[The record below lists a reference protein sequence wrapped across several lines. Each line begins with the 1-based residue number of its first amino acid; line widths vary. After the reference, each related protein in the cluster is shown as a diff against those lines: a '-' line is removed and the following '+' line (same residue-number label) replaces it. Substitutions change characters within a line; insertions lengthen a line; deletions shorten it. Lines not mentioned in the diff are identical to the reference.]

1 MDQRAQGSMQLHQTD
16 PHTGIGIMTTAGA
29 SHAASRTPAKPGEPV
44 PARMATRAARWVRI
58 GAVVLGSLGL
68 AWSPAYAD
76 TYPSKPVKI
85 VVPVPPGGANDMLA
99 RIIGQQLQQRLGQA
113 FVIDNKGGASGVL
126 GTNEV
131 AKAAPD
137 GYTLLLTYGGP
148 VSSGLALLKSVP
160 YQAERD
166 LVAVSRIAEVY
177 QVMVVSPK
185 LNVSTLKDVVSLCH
199 AKPNTLNASVN
210 VPGSMAHLLTAKL
223 GMDTKCK
230 FTSVAYKGTGPALN
244 DLLGGHVDFTI
255 DTFTALVPHVN
266 AGKLK
271 AVAVSS
277 AQRAEQL
284 PNVPS
289 FKELGYKDLE
299 VATWFALFA
308 PAATPPAVVTRLNRE
323 MNEIL
328 QMKEVRKAIAD
339 MGATPAQ
346 PNTVDEAKQF
356 VHEEAVK
363 WARVVREAGIAAN

>member
-1 MDQRAQGSMQLHQTD
+1 MDKRAQGSMDRHQTD
-16 PHTGIGIMTTAGA
+16 PHAGIG
-29 SHAASRTPAKPGEPV
+29 
-44 PARMATRAARWVRI
+44 MAAARPPSARARIAQGEAGKLAPTRPGTWAGRLVRI
-58 GAVVLGSLGL
+58 GAAVLGSLGL

-99 RIIGQQLQQRLGQA
+99 RIIGQQLQHRLGQA

-166 LVAVSRIAEVY
+166 LVPVSRIAEVY

-308 PAATPPAVVTRLNRE
+308 PAATPPAIVTRLNRE

-328 QMKEVRKAIAD
+328 QMKEVRKAIGD

-346 PNTVDEAKQF
+346 PNTVDDAKQF

-363 WARVVREAGIAAN
+363 WARVVREAGIAPN